1 MVLQTSGAIKFSEL
15 KTEFNMTTTQISL
28 SSFSDI
34 YTVGRIVP
42 STNINI
48 GGFYSLTY
56 ISSECVDFDAS
67 KLINQGYSVG
77 NQITTWNA
85 SNDDGRTV
93 NATGYGTTK
102 PTLARDV
109 NGYYEVSFVRANG
122 QYFQIP
128 SITFDFITNGGLTV
142 AFVGKFASSA
152 SYERILDF
160 GTSNP
165 NNNIVLFRYIA
176 TNSLGF
182 GTFEG
187 TTNQYLS
194 YFSSTGVNSIPD
206 TNHHIH
212 IITFDNTGASP
223 VYTYQLD
230 GSVITSV
237 NYSFAAGKP
246 TNRTITTAL
255 GSANGNFI
263 GKSNWGSGDFYL
275 EGSIREIKIFKRKL
289 TIAEMTGLYNTI
301 RTKWGM

>member
-15 KTEFNMTTTQISL
+15 KSEFNMTTTQISL

-34 YTVGRIVP
+34 YTVGRIMP

-128 SITFDFITNGGLTV
+128 SITFDFITNAGFTV
-142 AFVGKFASSA
+142 AVVAKMTSA
-152 SYERILDF
+152 GSYERLLDF
-160 GTSNP
+160 GIGAP
-165 NNNIVLFRYIA
+165 NNNIVLFRYIT
-176 TNSLGF
+176 TNGLGF
-182 GTFEG
+182 GLFEG
-187 TTNQYLS
+187 STNQYLS
-194 YFSSTGVNSIPD
+194 YFSSTGVSSIPN
-206 TNHHIH
+206 TNYHIH
-212 IITFDNTGASP
+212 IISVDNTGVAP
-223 VYTYQLD
+223 VYSYQRN
-230 GSVITSV
+230 GSSIATV
-237 NYSFAAGKP
+237 NYAFAAGKP
-246 TNRTITTAL
+246 TNRTNTTSL
-255 GSANGNFI
+255 GSGNGNFI
-263 GKSNWGSGDFYL
+263 GKSNWSGDTSF
-275 EGSIREIKIFKRKL
+275 EGAIREIKIFKRAL
-289 TIAEMTGLYNTI
+289 NSSEMTGLYNTI
-301 RTKWGM
+301 RIKWGM